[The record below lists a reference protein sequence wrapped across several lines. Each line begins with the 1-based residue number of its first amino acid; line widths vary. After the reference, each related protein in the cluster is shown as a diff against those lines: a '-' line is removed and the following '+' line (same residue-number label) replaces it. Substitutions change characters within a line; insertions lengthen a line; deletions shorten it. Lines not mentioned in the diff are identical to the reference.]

1 MSLSRVEKYAE
12 LRKRIDNMVSTFDDP
27 ITDNKIP
34 DVQMD
39 EPKVKEEAMTKEE
52 VQEAHIKK
60 NTLSISID
68 ELIKQHEEYTQTIS
82 KSEIENQ
89 MKTQKKE
96 HNFTRLLFII
106 LLIVVIIVAVFV
118 GLLLGGS
125 NEMSFSIAI
134 DGPAAAGKSTVAKQ
148 VAKILNCVYIDTG
161 AMYRAITWYALS
173 KGVDPKDEEKVT
185 ALLPE
190 IDLSLHLDG
199 KVVVNDQDITK
210 EIRTTEVADNV
221 SYIASYKKIRLHL
234 VELQRKMSKNVS
246 VVMDGRD
253 IGSYVLPYADVKIFQ
268 VASVETRAVRR
279 YKENL
284 EKGINCSIEEI
295 EENLRKRDYIDSHRE
310 FAPLKKAEDSFVLD
324 TSNMTIDEAVNAII
338 KIVKNK
344 LGEVK

>member
-1 MSLSRVEKYAE
+1 
-12 LRKRIDNMVSTFDDP
+12 
-27 ITDNKIP
+27 
-34 DVQMD
+34 
-39 EPKVKEEAMTKEE
+39 
-52 VQEAHIKK
+52 
-60 NTLSISID
+60 
-68 ELIKQHEEYTQTIS
+68 
-82 KSEIENQ
+82 
-89 MKTQKKE
+89 
-96 HNFTRLLFII
+96 
-106 LLIVVIIVAVFV
+106 
-118 GLLLGGS
+118 
-125 NEMSFSIAI
+125 MSFSIAI

-190 IDLSLHLDG
+190 IDLSLRLDG

-253 IGSYVLPYADVKIFQ
+253 IGSYVLPHADVKIFQ